1 MSNEE
6 GLTKI
11 MSKFATAYGQ
21 SASRPRLH
29 FKFKTEKMNLKDG
42 RWRES
47 ILLLLAFIGTGIQLS
62 VTGPVLP
69 DLAHRTGNTLSEY
82 GILFLTRAIGYIL
95 GAFVA
100 IPVVD
105 KIEIMFLMMIVG
117 LGNTAACVSLVF
129 CDTLA
134 KVSAVLSFDGFT
146 MGFLDTAGK
155 CQKL

>member
-1 MSNEE
+1 
-6 GLTKI
+6 
-11 MSKFATAYGQ
+11 
-21 SASRPRLH
+21 
-29 FKFKTEKMNLKDG
+29 MNLKDG

-82 GILFLTRAIGYIL
+82 GILFLTRAIGYIF

-105 KIEIMFLMMIVG
+105 KIEIMFLMMFICLGNAVAAVG
-117 LGNTAACVSLVF
+117 LAF
-129 CDTLA
+129 CSTLA
-134 KVSAVLSFDGFT
+134 QVSSVLSFDGFT
-146 MGFLDTAGK
+146 MGFLDSAGK
-155 CQKL
+155 CPNQSNL

>member
-1 MSNEE
+1 MD
-6 GLTKI
+6 
-11 MSKFATAYGQ
+11 
-21 SASRPRLH
+21 
-29 FKFKTEKMNLKDG
+29 LKDG

-82 GILFLTRAIGYIL
+82 GILFLTRAIGYIF

-105 KIEIMFLMMIVG
+105 KIEIMFLMMFVC
-117 LGNTAACVSLVF
+117 LGNAAAAVGLVF
-129 CDTLA
+129 CSTLA
-134 KVSAVLSFDGFT
+134 QVSSVLSFDGFT
-146 MGFLDTAGK
+146 MGFLDSAGK
-155 CQKL
+155 CHQFFYHSSNKEECVFTMGIS

>member
-1 MSNEE
+1 MD
-6 GLTKI
+6 
-11 MSKFATAYGQ
+11 
-21 SASRPRLH
+21 
-29 FKFKTEKMNLKDG
+29 LKDG

-82 GILFLTRAIGYIL
+82 GVLFLTRAIGYIF

-105 KIEIMFLMMIVG
+105 KIEIMFLMMFVG
-117 LGNTAACVSLVF
+117 LGNAAAAVGLVF
-129 CDTLA
+129 CSTLA
-134 KVSAVLSFDGFT
+134 QVSGVLSFDGFT

-155 CQKL
+155 CHTFAIVRRICLRGIQIKIFDGRSSVS